1 MNKIRC
7 DIASR
12 KQTADIAGLSGDT
25 VRKLRKHSMQ
35 DERSTVQKIKSFL
48 QAFSEFLRRP
58 KTIFDIKDRFRLLV
72 LFVAVIAVLEWV
84 LYYFENVK

>member
-1 MNKIRC
+1 
-7 DIASR
+7 
-12 KQTADIAGLSGDT
+12 
-25 VRKLRKHSMQ
+25 MQ
-35 DERSTVQKIKSFL
+35 NERSTMQTIKDFF

-72 LFVAVIAVLEWV
+72 LFFFVIAVLEWM

>member
-1 MNKIRC
+1 
-7 DIASR
+7 
-12 KQTADIAGLSGDT
+12 
-25 VRKLRKHSMQ
+25 MQ
-35 DERSTVQKIKSFL
+35 DERSTMQKMEDFS

-72 LFVAVIAVLEWV
+72 LFFFVIAVLEWM

>member
-1 MNKIRC
+1 M
-7 DIASR
+7 
-12 KQTADIAGLSGDT
+12 QT
-25 VRKLRKHSMQ
+25 
-35 DERSTVQKIKSFL
+35 IKDFF

-72 LFVAVIAVLEWV
+72 LFFFVIAVLEWM

>member
-1 MNKIRC
+1 
-7 DIASR
+7 
-12 KQTADIAGLSGDT
+12 
-25 VRKLRKHSMQ
+25 MQ
-35 DERSTVQKIKSFL
+35 DERSTAQKIKSFL

-72 LFVAVIAVLEWV
+72 LFFFVIAVLEWM